1 MDGNSSSVY
10 GNASCSHTAEETNP
24 WWRVDMATSHSV
36 SEVFLVNRA
45 DNGNILER
53 LFNIEIRVGKKII
66 K

>member
-1 MDGNSSSVY
+1 MDGNSDGVY
-10 GNASCSHTAEETNP
+10 NSASCSHTAEETNP
-24 WWRVDMATSHSV
+24 WWRGDMGTSHSV

-45 DNGNILER
+45 DNILER